1 MGAAG
6 LQGSGAMNETVHQ
19 LVRQVKE
26 HLLKLYGDKI
36 KQVILYGSQARGEA
50 TEDSDVDVLVVVD
63 DSLDL
68 PAVRNSLS
76 DLLFDFLLE
85 TNELISVIAIP
96 EQLFNTYNS
105 PFLLTVKE
113 EGVVA

>member
-1 MGAAG
+1 
-6 LQGSGAMNETVHQ
+6 MNETVHH

-26 HLLKLYGDKI
+26 HLLTLYGEKI
-36 KQVILYGSQARGEA
+36 KQVILYGSQVRGEA
-50 TEDSDVDVLVVVD
+50 AEDSDVDVLVVVD
-63 DSLDL
+63 DSRD
-68 PAVRNSLS
+68 PSAVRNSLG
-76 DLLFDFLLE
+76 DLLFDLLLE
-85 TNELISVIAIP
+85 TNELISVIAIS